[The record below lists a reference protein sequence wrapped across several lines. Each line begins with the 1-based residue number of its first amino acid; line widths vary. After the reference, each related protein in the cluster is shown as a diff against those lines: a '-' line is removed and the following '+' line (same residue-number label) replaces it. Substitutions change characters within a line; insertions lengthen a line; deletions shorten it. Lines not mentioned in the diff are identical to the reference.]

1 MNRTLLSY
9 INTDII
15 RFFGKVSK
23 IMRDKPEE
31 ALKKFAEKQFDPEMV
46 KHLLKILNPDR
57 G

>member
-1 MNRTLLSY
+1 M
-9 INTDII
+9 NTDIV

-31 ALKKFAEKQFDPEMV
+31 ALKKFAGKQFDPEMV
-46 KHLLKILNPDR
+46 KHLLKILNSNR